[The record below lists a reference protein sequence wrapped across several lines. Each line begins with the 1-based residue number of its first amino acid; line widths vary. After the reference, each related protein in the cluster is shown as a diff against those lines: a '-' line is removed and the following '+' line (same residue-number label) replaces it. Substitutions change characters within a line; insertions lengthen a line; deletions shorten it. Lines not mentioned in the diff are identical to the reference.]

1 METGKLSDDA
11 VRAFTIPLFGGLAFP
26 YAYAIKAFTE
36 SLEGYNQ
43 GENTG
48 APSGKLP
55 DGAPGNPGM
64 TRRLPAGSYGQPPF
78 QAAHNLK

>member
-1 METGKLSDDA
+1 METGKFSDDA

-43 GENTG
+43 G
-48 APSGKLP
+48 GKHRS
-55 DGAPGNPGM
+55 AVW
-64 TRRLPAGSYGQPPF
+64 
-78 QAAHNLK
+78 